1 MSFTVNTSDTIRL
14 TGLATGLDVDS
25 LVKQMMKAENI
36 KMDKLKQQ
44 RQLTIWK
51 QEAYRDIMSDIAD
64 LKNTYFDILKS
75 DTYALSSQNY
85 SLYEVSSDAPNVATA
100 AGGAGA
106 IAGDYVLSN
115 IQVAAKASY
124 TGSNIINMREA
135 DNPFA
140 SLDITEGVNDSL
152 SVTIDD
158 NTYDIKLTEG
168 TYATIA
174 DLAGQ
179 INEKL
184 AAEGIDTSSQVK
196 AVASGDGTRIAF
208 VKMGDSAVKVTG
220 DTVADNSM
228 VFETVINGS
237 NNKLTVNIG
246 SASYEIAIAE
256 GTYSPDELVLAIN
269 DAAKTAQP
277 VTSGEAVDISGLIQA
292 RMSPKGTNIQF
303 YDAEGSGSPSYINLK
318 GAMLYAAGYSSMNID
333 VDMGTSSKMSS
344 LVNGEV
350 TFKVN
355 GKEISYDLNGADK
368 DRTILDIMSDIS
380 SKAGVDIKYN
390 ELSKHFEMY
399 STTTGADQKF
409 DTSSTV
415 DVTGSFLSTLFGTA
429 AITDGRNAKVTIKEP
444 GGSPIDVEKST
455 NNFTINGITYSLLSG
470 TEDDPGSATIKLTTN
485 VDKTYDKIKGFID
498 KYNEVID
505 KIQTKIDEKRN
516 YDYAPLTDD
525 QKEDMSDDQIEKW
538 EDMAK
543 EGLLHND
550 SSLENIL
557 YSLRGAFYDAVEGT
571 GIYLTDIGLSTSSD
585 YDEGGKIMIDE
596 SKLKSALENNGV
608 QVINFFTK
616 SSSISYDADHRTD
629 VGRYD
634 QIGVFQRVNDILK
647 DYTRTTRSSNGEK
660 GILVEIAGLE
670 GDSSEFDNSLY
681 DELDDQNDKID
692 TLAKKLVEKETTYY
706 NKFAQLES
714 VMQQLNSQSNWL
726 YSMLGGGQ

>member
-1 MSFTVNTSDTIRL
+1 MSFTVNASDTIRL

-25 LVKQMMKAENI
+25 LVKEMMKAENI

-44 RQLTIWK
+44 RQLTVWK
-51 QEAYRDIMSDIAD
+51 QEAYRDIMSDITD
-64 LKNTYFDILKS
+64 LKSTYFDILKS
-75 DTYALSSQNY
+75 DTYTLSSQNY
-85 SLYEVSSDAPNVATA
+85 SLYEVSSDAPNMATA

-115 IQVAAKASY
+115 IQVATKASY
-124 TGSNIINMREA
+124 TGSNIINVREA

-152 SVTIDD
+152 SVTIGD

-168 TYATIA
+168 TYGTIA
-174 DLAGQ
+174 DLAEQ

-196 AVASGDGTRIAF
+196 AEALGDGTGIAF
-208 VKMGDSAVKVTG
+208 VRMGDSAIKVTG

-237 NNKLTVNIG
+237 DNKLTVNIG
-246 SASYEIAIAE
+246 SASYEITIAE
-256 GTYSPDELVLAIN
+256 GTYSPDELVLAVN

-277 VTSGEAVDISGLIQA
+277 ITGGEAVDISGLIQA

-303 YDAEGSGSPSYINLK
+303 YDAEESGSPSYINLK

-344 LVNGEV
+344 LVNGQV

-368 DRTILDIMSDIS
+368 GRTIFDIMSDIS

-390 ELSKHFEMY
+390 ELSKQFEIY

-409 DTSSTV
+409 DTSSTA

-444 GGSPIDVEKST
+444 GGSPVDVEKST
-455 NNFTINGITYSLLSG
+455 NNFTINGITYSLLGG

-485 VDKTYDKIKGFID
+485 VDETYDKIKGFID

-505 KIQTKIDEKRN
+505 KIQAKIDEKKD

-525 QKEDMSDDQIEKW
+525 QKEGMSDDQIEKW
-538 EDMAK
+538 EGMAK

-550 SSLENIL
+550 SSLENML
-557 YSLRGAFYDAVEGT
+557 YSLRGAFYDSVEGT

-585 YDEGGKIMIDE
+585 YDEGGKIIINE

-629 VGRYD
+629 SGRYD
-634 QIGVFQRVNDILK
+634 QIGIFQRMNDILK
-647 DYTRTTRSSNGEK
+647 DYTRTTRGSNGEK

-692 TLAKKLVEKETTYY
+692 TLAKKLVEKQTTYY

-714 VMQQLNSQSNWL
+714 VMQQLNSQANWL

>member
-25 LVKQMMKAENI
+25 LVKEMMKAENI

-44 RQLTIWK
+44 RQLTVWK

-64 LKNTYFDILKS
+64 LKSTYLDVLKS

-85 SLYEVSSDAPNVATA
+85 SLYEVSSDAPNVAMA
-100 AGGAGA
+100 SGGAGA

-135 DNPFA
+135 DNSFA

-152 SVTIDD
+152 SVTIGD

-168 TYATIA
+168 TYGTIA
-174 DLAGQ
+174 DLAEQ

-184 AAEGIDTSSQVK
+184 AAEGIDTSSQVR
-196 AVASGDGTRIAF
+196 AEALGDGTRIAF
-208 VKMGDSAVKVTG
+208 VEMGDSAIKVTG
-220 DTVADNSM
+220 DTIADNSM
-228 VFETVINGS
+228 VFETVINAS
-237 NNKLTVNIG
+237 DNKLTVNIG
-246 SASYEIAIAE
+246 SASYEVTIAE

-269 DAAKTAQP
+269 DATRAAQP
-277 VTSGEAVDISGLIQA
+277 VTGGEAVDISGLIQA
-292 RMSPKGTNIQF
+292 RMSPDGGNIQF
-303 YDAEGSGSPSYINLK
+303 YDAEGGSPSYINLK

-333 VDMGTSSKMSS
+333 IDMGMSSKMSS
-344 LVNGEV
+344 LVNGQV

-355 GKEISYDLNGADK
+355 GKEISYDLSGADK
-368 DRTILDIMSDIS
+368 DRTISDIMSDIS

-399 STTTGADQKF
+399 SATTGADQKF
-409 DTSSTV
+409 DTSSTA

-505 KIQTKIDEKRN
+505 KIQTKIDEKKN

-550 SSLENIL
+550 SSLENML
-557 YSLRGAFYDAVEGT
+557 YSLRGAFYDSVEGT

-585 YDEGGKIMIDE
+585 YDEGGKIIINE

-616 SSSISYDADHRTD
+616 SSGISYDADHRTD
-629 VGRYD
+629 SGRYD
-634 QIGVFQRVNDILK
+634 QIGIFQRMNDILK

-681 DELDDQNDKID
+681 NELDDQNDKID
-692 TLAKKLVEKETTYY
+692 TLAKKLVEKQTTYY